1 MHLGV
6 FSDIMKFLLPIK
18 KKKNSQSAIHLTKNQ
33 MYHERTKHI
42 DVRVHFIHENVSHC
56 IIAVKKVA
64 TADNPMDMM
73 TKPVPLNK
81 FKHCLDLVGVC
92 SF

>member
-1 MHLGV
+1 M
-6 FSDIMKFLLPIK
+6 FCD
-18 KKKNSQSAIHLTKNQ
+18 SQSAIHLTRNQ

-56 IIAVKKVA
+56 IITVKKVA

-73 TKPVPLNK
+73 TEPVPLNK